1 MKCPACGAAASGK
14 FCMECGAAVA
24 GQPCPSC
31 EAPSQP
37 GASFCIH
44 CGAALGRR
52 RGRAPAAFG
61 AKGGWWVAWG
71 LLGGVAIFMGLRV
84 VMNDGPAPAPAIGPG
99 NLTPGA
105 ASGASSVDLSTMTPR
120 EAADRLFDRVMRTAS
135 AGDTTGALNFL
146 PMAIGAY
153 ELVDPLDPDGH
164 YHISLL
170 HGVGSDHR
178 AALDTAE
185 RALEETPNHLLLL
198 GAAAS
203 AASGIGDESLAAQY
217 HQRLLAAWDAEQVRA
232 LEEYRAH
239 SVPLAEMRQASE
251 AAGGG

>member
-1 MKCPACGAAASGK
+1 
-14 FCMECGAAVA
+14 MECGAAVA

-31 EAPSQP
+31 EALSQP
-37 GASFCIH
+37 GASFCIQ
-44 CGAALGRR
+44 CGGALGRR
-52 RGRAPAAFG
+52 QGKAPAAFT
-61 AKGGWWVAWG
+61 AKKGWWAAWG
-71 LLGGVAIFMGLRV
+71 LLGGIAILVGLSV
-84 VMNDGPAPAPAIGPG
+84 VMDDGPAPAPAIGPA

-105 ASGASSVDLSTMTPR
+105 PSGASSVDLSTMTPR

-135 AGDTTGALNFL
+135 AGDTTGARNFL
-146 PMAIGAY
+146 PMALRAY
-153 ELVDPLDPDGH
+153 DLVDPLDPDGH

-170 HGVGSDHR
+170 HGVGSDYQ

-203 AASGIGDESLAAQY
+203 AASGIGDESLAGQY
-217 HQRLLAAWDAEQVRA
+217 HQRLLAAWDAEQDRA
-232 LEEYRAH
+232 LEEYGAH
-239 SVPLAEMRQASE
+239 SVPLAEMRQAAE